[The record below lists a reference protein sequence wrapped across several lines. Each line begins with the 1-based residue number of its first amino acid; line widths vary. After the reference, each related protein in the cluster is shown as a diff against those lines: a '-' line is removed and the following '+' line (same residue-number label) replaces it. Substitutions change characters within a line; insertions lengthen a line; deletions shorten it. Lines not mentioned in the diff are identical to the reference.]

1 MSEKECPCATVR
13 ELQETVEKQREKL
26 IDCQINFSAINAKL
40 NIVLSILGVIGAAV
54 CGVIVNMI
62 MS

>member
-1 MSEKECPCATVR
+1 MPEKECPCATVR

-40 NIVLSILGVIGAAV
+40 NIVLGVLGVLGAAV

>member
-1 MSEKECPCATVR
+1 MPEKECPCATVK

-40 NIVLSILGVIGAAV
+40 NIVLGVLSVIGAAV
-54 CGVIVNMI
+54 CGVIVNLI

>member
-1 MSEKECPCATVR
+1 MPERECPCATVK
-13 ELQETVEKQREKL
+13 ELQETVEKQREEL

-40 NIVLSILGVIGAAV
+40 NIVLGVLGVIGAAM
-54 CGVIVNMI
+54 CGVIVNMV

>member
-1 MSEKECPCATVR
+1 MPEKECPCAVVR

-40 NIVLSILGVIGAAV
+40 NIVLGVLGVIGAAV

>member
-1 MSEKECPCATVR
+1 MPEKECPCETVK

-26 IDCQINFSAINAKL
+26 VDCQINFSAINAKL
-40 NIVLSILGVIGAAV
+40 NIVLSVLAAIGAAV
-54 CGVIVNMI
+54 CGVIINMI

>member
-1 MSEKECPCATVR
+1 MPEKECPCATVK

-40 NIVLSILGVIGAAV
+40 NIVLGVLGVIGAAV